1 MTGLACL
8 LLAAAQQTATFEA
21 RIEAVYVDAF
31 VTRKGVAVTGLTSS
45 DFELKDNGIRQ
56 SVELAA
62 VDAVPVSAVLVLDTS
77 GSVAGETLASL
88 QVAGRAFL
96 DGLRAGDDAT
106 LLTFSH
112 EIRRRVPP
120 TRDLAQVRRE
130 LNDLVAGGHTALWDA
145 LYAGL
150 KTPVGRARAMLVLF
164 TDGQDNLSV
173 LGEEDVLAVAV
184 ESDVLVHVVGLGGAK
199 PSSLSPPGTLARI
212 PPRPEEPDYVR
223 ALRRVAEATGGRFW
237 EAASPGRLKDAFAA
251 ILESMKTRY
260 VLRYEPEGVVRE
272 GPHRVEVWLR
282 GGQGEVRARRAYTVV
297 PGR

>member
-1 MTGLACL
+1 MTSLLCL
-8 LLAAAQQTATFEA
+8 LLAAAQQPATFETK
-21 RIEAVYVDAF
+21 IEAVYVDAF
-31 VTRKGVAVTGLTSS
+31 VTRKGVAVTGLTAS

-77 GSVAGETLASL
+77 GSVAGDTLASL

-96 DGLRAGDDAT
+96 DGLRAGDEAT

-112 EIRRRVPP
+112 EIRRRVPS
-120 TRDLAQVRRE
+120 TRDLAQVRRG
-130 LNDLVAGGHTALWDA
+130 LNDLTAAGHTAIWDA

-150 KTPVGRARAMLVLF
+150 KVPVGRERAMLVLF

-184 ESDVLVHVVGLGGAK
+184 EANVLVHVVGLSGAR
-199 PSSLSPPGTLARI
+199 PQPLFRPGIFGRPP
-212 PPRPEEPDYVR
+212 PEEPDGAR

-237 EAASPGRLKDAFAA
+237 EAASPSRLKDAFAA

-260 VLRYEPEGVVRE
+260 VLRYEPEGVLRE
-272 GPHRVEVWLR
+272 GSHRLEVGLR
-282 GGQGEVRARRAYTVV
+282 GGAGEVRARRNYIVV
-297 PGR
+297 PGQ